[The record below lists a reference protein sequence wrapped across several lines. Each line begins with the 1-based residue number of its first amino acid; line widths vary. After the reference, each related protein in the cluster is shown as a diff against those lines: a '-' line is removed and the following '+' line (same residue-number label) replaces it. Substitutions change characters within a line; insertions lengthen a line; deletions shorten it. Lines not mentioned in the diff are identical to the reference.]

1 MDAHRYIDEQTLTFL
16 KQRFPDTDFV
26 PQLTTLKRSSRPA
39 VHIDLPLPP
48 GADYFFRLY
57 LDPERQIHARLAN
70 ANAKDYF
77 WYMPFEDA
85 AFGNSVEKLDRE
97 FLRTIE
103 LLLAHETRIV
113 QKRSLVTHSFRCE
126 YKSANGWSNVCGH
139 SALRLGRFHVP
150 EIKDRERIYSSPALV
165 PK

>member
-1 MDAHRYIDEQTLTFL
+1 MDADRCIDEQTLTFL
-16 KQRFPDTDFV
+16 RRWLPDADFA
-26 PQLTTLKRSSRPA
+26 PQLNTLNGSSRPA
-39 VHIDLPLPP
+39 VYVDLPPQT

-57 LDPERQIHARLAN
+57 FDPERQIHARLLN
-70 ANAKDYF
+70 TDAKHYF

-85 AFGNSVEKLDRE
+85 AFGNSAEKLDKE

-103 LLLAHETRIV
+103 LLLSHETRII
-113 QKRSLVTHSFRCE
+113 QRLGLITHSFRCE
-126 YKSANGWSNVCGH
+126 YKSANGWSKVCAH

-150 EIKDRERIYSSPALV
+150 EIRERERIYSSPAVV